1 MSANTKN
8 RRVKVNNSRKMR
20 GGGGEQCSQSSM
32 VDFLMD
38 GTNNTLNLANSI
50 LDPEILKIIT
60 RKLNDPAIREEIKQ
74 DVNKFIDITREPAQQ
89 ILSEG
94 ASIAL
99 NTAGKV
105 AREGIQVALNTAEAI
120 PVLGAAIGLVR
131 DVDSGFKAMNSV
143 IQAGEQFV
151 ITSANSATNAMNKL
165 NNFSQNT
172 DSRINSSWGEFNN
185 TNKVSLDQT
194 HQQQP
199 IQPPDLEK
207 MTPADRYQLYSP
219 SPSATA
225 TAASSSPQ
233 QDTDKLQKMTPDD
246 RYQLYTQ
253 SPPKNNTARKWF
265 QWKGK
270 GGKRYTKRH
279 RG

>member
-8 RRVKVNNSRKMR
+8 RRVKANNSRKMR
-20 GGGGEQCSQSSM
+20 GGEKCSQSSM
-32 VDFLMD
+32 LDYLMD

-74 DVNKFIDITREPAQQ
+74 DVNTFINITREPAQQ
-89 ILSEG
+89 ILAEG

-105 AREGIQVALNTAEAI
+105 AREGIQIALNTAEAV
-120 PVLGAAIGLVR
+120 PGLGVAIGLAR
-131 DVDSGFKAMNSV
+131 DLDSGFKAVNSV
-143 IQAGEQFV
+143 VQAGEQFV

-194 HQQQP
+194 QGQTQQQP
-199 IQPPDLEK
+199 IQSPDLEK

-219 SPSATA
+219 TA
-225 TAASSSPQ
+225 TTASSSPQ
-233 QDTDKLQKMTPDD
+233 QNTDKLQKMTPDD

-279 RG
+279 RT

>member
-8 RRVKVNNSRKMR
+8 QRVKVNNSRKMR

-32 VDFLMD
+32 IDFLMD

-60 RKLNDPAIREEIKQ
+60 KKLNDPAIREEIKQ

-89 ILSEG
+89 ILAEG

-105 AREGIQVALNTAEAI
+105 AREGIQVALNTAEAV

-185 TNKVSLDQT
+185 TNKVSLNQT
-194 HQQQP
+194 PGQVQP
-199 IQPPDLEK
+199 LNTQQPPDLEK

-219 SPSATA
+219 T
-225 TAASSSPQ
+225 TTTTITPQ

>member
-60 RKLNDPAIREEIKQ
+60 KKLNDPAIREEIKQ

-89 ILSEG
+89 ILAEG

-131 DVDSGFKAMNSV
+131 NVDSGFKAANSV
-143 IQAGEQFV
+143 VQAGEHFV

-185 TNKVSLDQT
+185 TNKVSLDHT
-194 HQQQP
+194 QQQ
-199 IQPPDLEK
+199 PDLEK
-207 MTPADRYQLYSP
+207 MTADDRYQLYLP
-219 SPSATA
+219 TTA
-225 TAASSSPQ
+225 TTASSSLQ

-279 RG
+279 RA